1 MVAGPSPGDDVAPPR
16 TPHDEHDDDLDE
28 FVRGQRGSDR
38 IHPVRV
44 VLAVAS
50 LLAAA
55 WVLVPT
61 VDELAYHF
69 KRQAAPVDL
78 GDASSTTLAAIP
90 DNTWVRADV
99 VLGNKAAEIGA
110 WRKGSLRFGP
120 ITVREVAGA
129 PLVIEF
135 DSERHK
141 KLVPFSDVGVDGRLV
156 SFSSSSELGEVRDWF
171 QAKLGVRLPD
181 GARAI
186 VVDERPGQMT
196 DYLVAWIAAVAVVVF
211 SFGGIIRRLRPR

>member
-1 MVAGPSPGDDVAPPR
+1 MAAVDDGAPDIA
-16 TPHDEHDDDLDE
+16 TQDDDDLDE
-28 FVRGQRGSDR
+28 FVRGQRRSDR

-69 KRQAAPVDL
+69 NRQTAPLDI
-78 GDASSTTLAAIP
+78 GDARADVLAKVK
-90 DNTWVRADV
+90 DGTWVRANV
-99 VLGNKAAEIGA
+99 VLGNKAAEIPT

-120 ITVREVAGA
+120 ITVREAVGA
-129 PLVIEF
+129 PVVLEF
-135 DSERHK
+135 DANARRD
-141 KLVPFSDVGVDGRLV
+141 LLPFSDVNVDGRLV
-156 SFSSSSELGEVRDWF
+156 SFGPDGELADVRRWF
-171 QAKLGVRLPD
+171 EAKLDLRPAVT
-181 GARAI
+181 ARAI
-186 VVDERPGQMT
+186 VVDERPGQLIRYVIT
-196 DYLVAWIAAVAVVVF
+196 WVVSLTIVVF